1 MVAYDTVDSMWVSV
15 LMAAYQH
22 PVYESSENFN
32 QVQVQVT
39 HCYLFKHPRH
49 SSGEVPSGDGSGF
62 TSFNDSFDSN
72 FMGLRLQPR
81 QLETL

>member
-22 PVYESSENFN
+22 LFMNQENS
-32 QVQVQVT
+32 T
-39 HCYLFKHPRH
+39 EPGAGDHCYPFQHPRH

-62 TSFNDSFDSN
+62 TSSNDSFDSN